1 MEPSRADRALAD
13 RIVRGCIAQADFEPL
28 IDAVAR
34 AVREAR
40 LDAKADR
47 RSRSSAREIPTVR
60 HTDKAILIG
69 RTLDGARAK
78 AIAQERERAEAY
90 ARRTT
95 AVRLRRMSVV
105 SS

>member
-13 RIVRGCIAQADFEPL
+13 RIVRDCIAQADFEPL
-28 IDAVAR
+28 VDAVAR

-47 RSRSSAREIPTVR
+47 RSRSSAREIPAVR
-60 HTDKAILIG
+60 HTDKTIPIG
-69 RTLDGARAK
+69 RADDGARAK
-78 AIAQERERAEAY
+78 AVAQERERAEAY

-95 AVRLRRMSVV
+95 PARPRRMSAV
-105 SS
+105 SP